1 MRLRATERS
10 MGDYFHR
17 IVQYVPEDL
26 IDKKFK
32 FQLGDP
38 VYLEEEASDPGT
50 KHLKS
55 SVELVG

>member
-50 KHLKS
+50 
-55 SVELVG
+55 